1 MMVDLTSL
9 KDEHLLAR
17 FGAGEVGGLGV
28 LAERHEGHLVGLA
41 TGLLDGRGDVAQDV
55 VQGAWLRV
63 IRYGKRFEGRS
74 SFRTWMYR
82 IVING
87 CRDVRARARE
97 LGSEPLPADALGE
110 EAPEAENPL
119 RLVAAG
125 AAHEQVRAALRGL
138 SPPVRLLLLLCYH
151 RGLTHPQ
158 AAEVMG
164 IPVGTLKS
172 RLNAALSELRTV
184 LGEDGKRAVMQ

>member
-17 FGAGEVGGLGV
+17 FGAGEVGALGV

-87 CRDVRARARE
+87 CRD
-97 LGSEPLPADALGE
+97 GGE
-110 EAPEAENPL
+110 EWAKKEGRRL
-119 RLVAAG
+119 RSG
-125 AAHEQVRAALRGL
+125 PRLRGVVFGGGWVDAR
-138 SPPVRLLLLLCYH
+138 SDSVPE
-151 RGLTHPQ
+151 G
-158 AAEVMG
+158 AG
-164 IPVGTLKS
+164 IEAPL
-172 RLNAALSELRTV
+172 
-184 LGEDGKRAVMQ
+184 KRAGD